1 MIKYLILLLFTLNA
15 YATPGTI
22 VVLMQHNKVS
32 AKSYIVTD
40 NEEKVIIESNADTP
54 RPIAS
59 ITKLMTAIVVL
70 DANQDLEEDV
80 PIVFKNHDYLHS
92 KIPKSVKTL
101 KRKELIN
108 LAIVKSD
115 NLAAQTLCENYP
127 GGLDRCIAEMNHK
140 AFNLH
145 MTQTHYEDPTGLNEK
160 NVSSAKDLA
169 KLVIHAK
176 NYSELIEASGK
187 SQVEIKARK
196 SWFRFGNTN
205 PLVRDTNDIIISKTG
220 FITASGGCIALLVN
234 TSAGERAIILLGSRN
249 THSRIAE
256 AKKIIMIVG
265 HSDIEVTY

>member
-196 SWFRFGNTN
+196 SWFRVGNTN

-220 FITASGGCIALLVN
+220 FITASGG
-234 TSAGERAIILLGSRN
+234 
-249 THSRIAE
+249 
-256 AKKIIMIVG
+256 
-265 HSDIEVTY
+265 